1 MTLTVVIDNSVYK
14 VKNLTKRERE
24 RSRQYE
30 TSDWTIHGSKEAHSK
45 IVWIIFYYHNYKD

>member
-45 IVWIIFYYHNYKD
+45 IVWIIYYYHNYKD